1 MTNIEFE
8 KKTYRGMLVRGGVLR
23 RSLTESRRFAR
34 QVLNRLT
41 VGCTLSLLLSCCL
54 TLVVTGAAGSADIP
68 ELPMADGSGDTPE
81 LIVDLVPVGAAAKP
95 GKVKLSSL
103 RGKVVLLDMF
113 RSNCP
118 HCEDHAPHI
127 VELYKEYRQRGF
139 TILGLATDDR
149 NDQAAVK
156 GLKSFLAKHKIGYP
170 VAYVTTEVVA
180 YYADPKNHGVPQMVL
195 FGADGKMALRKI
207 GWGQTYDQLFRKS
220 IEEQLAK
227 LPASKP
233 SAKPAPTKPRK

>member
-1 MTNIEFE
+1 MVDQEFSAMRN
-8 KKTYRGMLVRGGVLR
+8 K
-23 RSLTESRRFAR
+23 SRIG
-34 QVLNRLT
+34 T
-41 VGCTLSLLLSCCL
+41 VVNSVWLSLCL
-54 TLVVTGAAGSADIP
+54 ALAVMAAAPRTGSADIP

-81 LIVDLVPVGAAAKP
+81 LIVDLVPAAATAKA

-113 RSNCP
+113 RSTCA
-118 HCEDHAPHI
+118 HCEHHAPHI
-127 VELYKEYRQRGF
+127 VELYKNYRQRGF
-139 TILGLATDDR
+139 TVLGLATDDK

-156 GLKSFLAKHKIGYP
+156 GLKAFLAKHKINYP

-195 FGADGKMALRKI
+195 FGADGKMTLRKI
-207 GWGQTYDQLFRKS
+207 GWGQTYDQLFRQT

-227 LPASKP
+227 LPAGKAAAAPAQSK
-233 SAKPAPTKPRK
+233 SRK

>member
-1 MTNIEFE
+1 MKNKIGTSFKSI
-8 KKTYRGMLVRGGVLR
+8 L
-23 RSLTESRRFAR
+23 
-34 QVLNRLT
+34 LNLCLALT
-41 VGCTLSLLLSCCL
+41 VA
-54 TLVVTGAAGSADIP
+54 GAAVHTGSADIP

-81 LIVDLVPVGAAAKP
+81 LIVNLVPTAAAKP

-113 RSNCP
+113 RSTCP

-127 VELYKEYRQRGF
+127 LKLYQDYRQRGF
-139 TILGLATDDR
+139 TVLGLATDDKT
-149 NDQAAVK
+149 DADAVK
-156 GLKSFLAKHKIGYP
+156 SLKSFLTRHKINYP

-195 FGADGKMALRKI
+195 FGADGKMTLRKI
-207 GWGQTYDQLFRKS
+207 GWGQTYDQLFRQS

-227 LPASKP
+227 LPAPKP
-233 SAKPAPTKPRK
+233 AAKPAAGKPRK